1 MSDGPKRMLEGL
13 GEGSE
18 DALLGKMLRSAQED
32 LPDAAMLS
40 RIEAKLPSGG
50 PTPPSGPTGASGPA
64 GGAALS
70 NTGLWMKLAGFL
82 FATVAVIAIATRF
95 APSGAPEPVA
105 ELSTETTAAP
115 ILEYG
120 PPWAGPEETSGSA
133 SEPAPEIVEPVA
145 KKPSPRR
152 SKPGRRARRVE
163 RRAPQQNGPAELRLI
178 QAAQGALVKGEHAR
192 ALVLTEKHRAEHPS
206 GAFVQE
212 REVIAISAL
221 LRSDRREEAKRRIL
235 AFEGKFPRS
244 AHLRRLKVLLQKP

>member
-50 PTPPSGPTGASGPA
+50 PTPPSGPTGPA
-64 GGAALS
+64 GSTGGAAGAALS

-82 FATVAVIAIATRF
+82 FATVAVIAIATRY
-95 APSGAPEPVA
+95 APSSAPEPAA
-105 ELSTETTAAP
+105 EP
-115 ILEYG
+115 VLEYG
-120 PPWAGPEETSGSA
+120 PPWAGPEATGSA
-133 SEPAPEIVEPVA
+133 SEPAPEINEPTA
-145 KKPSPRR
+145 KKPSPKKPNPRKPKPERQTRR
-152 SKPGRRARRVE
+152 TE
-163 RRAPQQNGPAELRLI
+163 RRAPPQQNGPAELRLI
-178 QAAQGALVKGEHAR
+178 QAAQAALVKGEHAR

-221 LRSDRREEAKRRIL
+221 LRSDRREEAKRRAS
-235 AFEGKFPRS
+235 AFEGEFPRS